1 VTSTLYKTEMV
12 RYFKSPEILIFSLL
26 FPTTVSI
33 MKWMNIMWMKPIDVE
48 TYLVDSLLYLCLPS
62 LADALFLTRSFL
74 SKGFLIRSKT
84 IGKKVS
90 LATLFFTITVS
101 LLRNAIL
108 LLSFDLSVSFLING
122 IVTLTLLS
130 SVYALFFISVS
141 IYIGCGGLAVA
152 SATTLTFIMIF
163 KDRIKPLPE
172 DVRIWTISLA
182 ITVVS
187 WLFLYLLIKKRL
199 DTVKE

>member
-1 VTSTLYKTEMV
+1 
-12 RYFKSPEILIFSLL
+12 
-26 FPTTVSI
+26 
-33 MKWMNIMWMKPIDVE
+33 
-48 TYLVDSLLYLCLPS
+48 
-62 LADALFLTRSFL
+62 
-74 SKGFLIRSKT
+74 
-84 IGKKVS
+84 
-90 LATLFFTITVS
+90 
-101 LLRNAIL
+101 
-108 LLSFDLSVSFLING
+108 
-122 IVTLTLLS
+122 
-130 SVYALFFISVS
+130 VYALFFISVS